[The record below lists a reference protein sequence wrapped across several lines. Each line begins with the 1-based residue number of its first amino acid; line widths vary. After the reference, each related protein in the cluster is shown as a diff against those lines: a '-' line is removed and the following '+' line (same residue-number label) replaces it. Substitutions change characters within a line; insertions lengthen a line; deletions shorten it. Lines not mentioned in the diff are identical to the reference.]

1 MAEFRIQVCYARPE
15 WQFLRE
21 LCVAPG
27 TTIRGAI
34 RASGLLEE
42 APEIDL
48 STARVGVYG
57 KLQELD
63 APLREHDRVEI
74 YRPLIADPKDA
85 RRRRAIKKERRK

>member
-1 MAEFRIQVCYARPE
+1 MADLRIQVCYAKPE

-21 LCVAPG
+21 LSVVPG
-27 TTIRGAI
+27 TTIRDAI
-34 RASGLLEE
+34 QVSGLLEE

-57 KLQELD
+57 KLKELD
-63 APLREHDRVEI
+63 ALLREHDRVEV

-85 RRRRAIKKERRK
+85 RRRRAIKKERQK